1 MIHFDDVQES
11 ILQNF
16 KGGEGALRANMIV
29 DDLNRFMRGRLE
41 PGCSIGMHTHED
53 SSEILYVISGVGT
66 AILDGA
72 EETLL
77 AGDAHYCPKGHTHT
91 LINLGTE
98 DLVFFAVIPQQ

>member
-1 MIHFDDVQES
+1 MIRFDEIQETV
-11 ILQNF
+11 LQNF
-16 KGGEGALRANMIV
+16 KGGEGALRANMVV
-29 DDLNRFMRGRLE
+29 DERNRIMRGRLE

-66 AILDGA
+66 AIMDGV

-91 LINLGTE
+91 LINRGSE
-98 DLVFFAVIPQQ
+98 DLVFFAVVPQQ

>member
-1 MIHFDDVQES
+1 MIRFDEVQETV
-11 ILQNF
+11 LQNF

-66 AILDGA
+66 AILDGV

-77 AGDAHYCPKGHTHT
+77 SGDAHYCPKGHTHT
-91 LINLGTE
+91 LINRGTE
-98 DLVFFAVIPQQ
+98 DLVFFAVVPQQ